1 MNFGQLK
8 MYIDG
13 ELVSSVNNVTKEIYS
28 PLNDERIATLS
39 WANSLDSERAL
50 KSAEQGFDTWSKTP
64 VKKRKEWMLLL
75 RDKILEKEE
84 ILRKSISYEMG
95 KPYGAT
101 AEDIESITNSLKY
114 YSDIIEDYQKDK
126 EIIDPD

>member
-50 KSAEQGFDTWSKTP
+50 KSETS
-64 VKKRKEWMLLL
+64 
-75 RDKILEKEE
+75 
-84 ILRKSISYEMG
+84 
-95 KPYGAT
+95 
-101 AEDIESITNSLKY
+101 ES
-114 YSDIIEDYQKDK
+114 
-126 EIIDPD
+126 

>member
-13 ELVSSVNNVTKEIYS
+13 ELVPSVNNETKEIFS
-28 PLNDERIATLS
+28 PLNDEKIATLS

-50 KSAEQGFDTWSKTP
+50 RSAEQGFDSWSKIP

-95 KPYGAT
+95 KPYNAT
-101 AEDIESITNSLKY
+101 AGMQNQLLTV
-114 YSDIIEDYQKDK
+114 
-126 EIIDPD
+126 